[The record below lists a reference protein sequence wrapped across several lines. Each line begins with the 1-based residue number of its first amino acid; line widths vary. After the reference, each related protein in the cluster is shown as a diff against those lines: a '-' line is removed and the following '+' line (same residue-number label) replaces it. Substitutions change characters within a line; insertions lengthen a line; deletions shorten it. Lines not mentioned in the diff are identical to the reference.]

1 MKKTPLYDIHE
12 KSGAKIVE
20 FGGWAMPI
28 QYETGIVRE
37 HLQTRR
43 AAGLFDVSHMG
54 RFIVAG
60 DDALM
65 FLQYILTN
73 NAAALEIGESQYTI
87 IPNENG
93 GAIDDAYLYR
103 FKEDEYLLVV
113 NASNT
118 DKDWAYLTSQAQVF
132 GDVTLTNRTAELA
145 MISLQGPTAKDVLS
159 CMVAL
164 EDLPR
169 PMRNQLSVVTVDGR
183 DVWLGRTGYT
193 GEPLCFELFLPADM
207 APAVWQKL
215 VAAGAMPIGLGARDT
230 LRLEASLPLYGHE
243 FGTDAEGR
251 EIPIFACPLAKFA
264 VSFSELKGDFVG
276 REPLSRQWAAL
287 QRVQLRDFS
296 DVADLPRYIQPLA
309 LTGKGITRAGDKVY
323 VGKKLVGYVTSGT
336 MVPYWKE
343 EGEGVLSIFSE
354 EHPQRPIALAL
365 LDSHLLEGDE
375 VEVEVRGRTIPGLIV
390 PYHLRSEAPPLAR
403 AIMPAELY
411 PEKTASGVR
420 DNLPGKAADML
431 RKALD
436 NHIWRRQQCINLIPS
451 EQTPSRLV
459 RWTSILDPVGRY
471 AEHKSI
477 KALKE
482 AEVFFYQATDFIH
495 EVECRLDEQLQL
507 YFGCSRI
514 EARVISGQMANMTVF
529 SALNDFINR
538 TDRKSEQRRLN
549 CVMNHHIINGGHLS
563 AQPMGALRDFVRR
576 DPMTER
582 PAVVNFPVLKDNP
595 YRIDVDACE
604 ELFERYRPELVILGK
619 SMILH
624 REPVA
629 EMRSLVN
636 KYCPESVLMYDM
648 AHVLGLV
655 GPAYQEPFKEG
666 ADIVTGSTHK
676 TFFGPQRGVIAMNCQ
691 REDVQYTLFETM
703 QRRAFPGSVSNHH
716 LGTLL
721 GLLFAAYEMNQ
732 FRNEYQ
738 KAVVANAKAFARALK
753 DCGLD
758 VAGDPAISFTETHQ
772 VILRVGYAH
781 GPEIARRLEENNI
794 VVNYQ
799 ACPEDEGFTASAA
812 IRLGVAEMT
821 RFGMKAADFAALAG
835 YMRDVI
841 VANKTV
847 KADVAKF
854 RSRFAAMQYCFDD
867 KQVESLLQEVYKLL

>member
-1 MKKTPLYDIHE
+1 MKKTPLYDIHV

-20 FGGWAMPI
+20 FGGWDMPI

-54 RFIVAG
+54 RFIISG

-65 FLQYILTN
+65 FLQYNLTN
-73 NAAALEIGESQYTI
+73 NAAALEVGESQYTI
-87 IPNENG
+87 IPNETG

-103 FKEDEYLLVV
+103 FKEDEFLLVV

-118 DKDWAYLTSQAQVF
+118 DKDWSYLSSQAKTF
-132 GDVTLTNRTAELA
+132 GDVLLSNRTAELA
-145 MISLQGPTAKDVLS
+145 MISLQGPTAKEVLS
-159 CMVAL
+159 CLIAQD
-164 EDLPR
+164 DLPR
-169 PMRNQLSVVTVDGR
+169 PMRNQLNVVQVAGQE
-183 DVWLGRTGYT
+183 VWVARTGYT
-193 GEPLCFELFLPADM
+193 GEPICFELFVPADM
-207 APAVWQKL
+207 AAEVWNKFIT
-215 VAAGAMPIGLGARDT
+215 AGATPVGLGARDT
-230 LRLEASLPLYGHE
+230 LRLEAGLPLYGHE
-243 FGTDAEGR
+243 FGEDPEGK

-264 VSFSELKGDFVG
+264 ASFSELKGDFVG
-276 REPLSRQWAAL
+276 CEPLTRQFAAL
-287 QRVQLRDFS
+287 QRVQFRDFS
-296 DVADLPRYIQPLA
+296 DLADLPRRIQPLA
-309 LTGKGITRAGDKVY
+309 LTGKGITRAGDKVFI
-323 VGKKLVGYVTSGT
+323 GDKHVGYVTSGT

-343 EGEGVLSIFSE
+343 KGEGVLSTLSE
-354 EHPQRPIALAL
+354 EHPQRPVALAL
-365 LDSHLLEGDE
+365 LDNNLLEGDE
-375 VEVEVRGRTIPGLIV
+375 VEVEVRGRKIPGLIV

-403 AIMPAELY
+403 AILPEELY
-411 PEKTASGVR
+411 PEKTIVGAGE
-420 DNLPGKAADML
+420 NLLGKAVDML
-431 RKALD
+431 RKSLD

-459 RWTSILDPVGRY
+459 RWASILDPVGRY
-471 AEHKSI
+471 AEHKAI

-482 AEVFFYQATDFIH
+482 AEVFFYQGTDFIY
-495 EVECRLDEQLQL
+495 EVESRLEEQLRL

-529 SALNDFINR
+529 SAMNDFINR
-538 TDRKSEQRRLN
+538 TNRKCEPRRMN

-576 DPMTER
+576 DPTTER
-582 PAVVNFPVLKDNP
+582 PAAVNFPVLKDNP

-604 ELFERYRPELVILGK
+604 ELFERFRPELVILGK

-629 EMRSLVN
+629 EMRDLMD
-636 KYCPESVLMYDM
+636 KYCPDSVLMYDM
-648 AHVLGLV
+648 AHVLGLI

-666 ADIVTGSTHK
+666 ADVVTGSTHK
-676 TFFGPQRGVIAMNCQ
+676 TFFGPQRGVIAMNCR
-691 REDVQYTLFETM
+691 REDIKFPLFEAM
-703 QRRAFPGSVSNHH
+703 QRRTFPGSVSNHH
-716 LGTLL
+716 LGTVL

-732 FRNEYQ
+732 FKSVYQ
-738 KAVVANAKAFARALK
+738 KAVVANAKAFAKALK
-753 DCGLD
+753 DRGLD

-781 GPEIARRLEENNI
+781 GPEIARRLEDNNI

-821 RFGMKAADFAALAG
+821 RFGMKAGDFTTLAD
-835 YMRDVI
+835 YMYEII
-841 VANKTV
+841 VNNKTV
-847 KADVAKF
+847 KDDVAKF
-854 RSRFAAMQYCFDD
+854 RSRFTTMQYCFDD
-867 KQVESLLQEVYKLL
+867 KQTESLLQEIHKLL